1 MNRDIL
7 PVDHHAL
14 APKRYDSEL
23 LWPILYL
30 AIFAASYLFS
40 RWLLS
45 VYVWGDQQHYA
56 NFWQAVSWAPRSE
69 WTNLQIRYLSSVDY
83 IYSNLIGLGTYIT
96 QDRIGY
102 ISVFNAILMTLIAII
117 LKRHEAGFLFW
128 ATVFS
133 NFYMLVILS
142 SAERLKFAY
151 LLIAIAFFIKR
162 PAFKL
167 IVAASSV
174 FAHTQAVVQ
183 FLSGAIYYV
192 AVNRRAI
199 FNSKVKIISASI
211 FGPVIAAV
219 GGYVL
224 FQISG
229 DVIADKSEFYTDES
243 RGLLEIIQWLL
254 VLIVGVVVFINRF
267 EFALAMLPMGVMTA
281 FYGSRINVAT
291 LALFCALALTQ
302 QKTRHPLVVAIMLY
316 MSYKSIGFILNVL
329 ETGQGFSG

>member
-1 MNRDIL
+1 MNHDIM
-7 PVDHHAL
+7 PMDHHAL
-14 APKRYDSEL
+14 AKRGNGEL

-30 AIFAASYLFS
+30 AIFVGSYFFS

-69 WTNLQIRYLSSVDY
+69 WTTIQMRYLSSVDY
-83 IYSNLIGLGTYIT
+83 IYSNLIGFGTYLT

-102 ISVFNAILMTLIAII
+102 ISFFNALLMTLIAII
-117 LKRHEAGFLFW
+117 LKRHDASFIFW
-128 ATVFS
+128 VTVFS
-133 NFYMLVILS
+133 NFYILVILS

-151 LLIAIAFFIKR
+151 LLIAIAFFVKR
-162 PAFKL
+162 PVFKFV
-167 IVAASSV
+167 VAASSI

-199 FNSKVKIISASI
+199 FNSKAKVILASV
-211 FGPVIAAV
+211 FGPVAAAAM
-219 GGYVL
+219 GYLL

-243 RGLLEIIQWLL
+243 RGLLEITQWLL
-254 VLIVGVVVFINRF
+254 VLIVGVVVFVNRF

-302 QKTRHPLVVAIMLY
+302 EKTRHPLVIAIMLY

-329 ETGQGFSG
+329 ETGQGFTG